1 MYDPPEPCA
10 WRGEDRSRENSE
22 GWRSGFLSEIGS
34 VPASDAE
41 ADWDTGPLRS
51 EPGLVDSRLVGY
63 NCGQTISGHTVNSSD
78 TDKGIFQ
85 MIEKKI
91 GISKSGII

>member
-1 MYDPPEPCA
+1 MC
-10 WRGEDRSRENSE
+10 RGEDRSRENSE
-22 GWRSGFLSEIGS
+22 GWRSGFLSEIGR

-63 NCGQTISGHTVNSSD
+63 NCGQISRHKMYSSRD
-78 TDKGIFQ
+78 MDKGIFQ

>member
-1 MYDPPEPCA
+1 MYSLEYTFSSFVIAMLVIMDDPPEPCV

-22 GWRSGFLSEIGS
+22 GWRSGFLSEIGR

-63 NCGQTISGHTVNSSD
+63 NCGQISRRKD
-78 TDKGIFQ
+78 
-85 MIEKKI
+85 E
-91 GISKSGII
+91 